1 MARAGDMKLEV
12 TLDRASR
19 ESIRSLVDAIGY
31 LTATIKS
38 DPEWEEIPPEGDE
51 NVAVLRRLVE
61 DVRARDG
68 IV

>member
-1 MARAGDMKLEV
+1 MARAEKLEV
-12 TLDRASR
+12 SFDRASR
-19 ESIRSLVDAIGY
+19 ESIRSLVNAIDY
-31 LTATIKS
+31 LAAAIKS
-38 DPEWEEIPPEGDE
+38 DSEWEDLAPEGDE